1 MGNSCSSKNKIAP
14 TQSSVEK
21 NAAQNA
27 NQGWEWT
34 DRARQKCIERGI
46 PEQKPPTSLEILKI
60 RGALKTKTT
69 ELDRN
74 KNR

>member
-21 NAAQNA
+21 NTEQNT

-34 DRARQKCIERGI
+34 DRARQKCIERGV
-46 PEQKPPTSLEILKI
+46 PKQKPATSSQILEIRSALILKSSKAI
-60 RGALKTKTT
+60 
-69 ELDRN
+69 
-74 KNR
+74 